1 MEGGW
6 IPFPCQVWDK
16 LATGLSEGYFL
27 SGIFSALSSRGF
39 YVRIG
44 FKAIVCNKNERKQ
57 NQYFS
62 AGPP

>member
-1 MEGGW
+1 MGVDW
-6 IPFPCQVWDK
+6 IPFPYQIWDK
-16 LATGLSEGYFL
+16 LSSGGRDICYKRHICTLSPC
-27 SGIFSALSSRGF
+27 GF

-44 FKAIVCNKNERKQ
+44 FKAVVGKKNERKQ